1 MVVQEILRREGLVTG
16 RAGNRHS
23 LVVLRPGVGV
33 IGAWIDA
40 QFGGILWAIVDK
52 HLLMLQNVLDG
63 PTNDQ
68 YQWLLQ

>member
-1 MVVQEILRREGLVTG
+1 MLLREGLVTG

-23 LVVLRPGVGV
+23 LVILRPGVGV

-40 QFGGILWAIVDK
+40 QFGCILWAIVNK
-52 HLLMLQNVLDG
+52 NLLVLQNVLDC

-68 YQWLLQ
+68 DQWLL